1 MPDFRQSKSG
11 IIFSVRG
18 GMRPNWIMIAALSV
32 LAVALGIKSCHDHN
46 RSRQLLR
53 VNAGLIREN
62 KELKDRLQLSSR
74 TTQQI
79 ADRKDMQLQMQATF
93 VDRREY
99 FRRNWKQ
106 YITLHTGDYKT
117 GFLGG
122 IKNLEITLRNQTE
135 YPMDNAV
142 VVVEYLRGNGAV
154 FKSEPYTIHNIP
166 EKGSRTIQAS
176 NSRKGTKVNIRLMS
190 VTSQP
195 MNFCWSVDKRALPGD
210 EDPWACV
217 PRAKP
222 ADTLQK

>member
-1 MPDFRQSKSG
+1 
-11 IIFSVRG
+11 
-18 GMRPNWIMIAALSV
+18 MIAVLSV
-32 LAVALGIKSCHDHN
+32 LVVAFGIKSCADQN
-46 RSRQLLR
+46 RARKLLR

-62 KELKDRLQLSSR
+62 QELKDRLTLSNR

-122 IKNLEITLRNQTE
+122 IRNLEITLRNQTE
-135 YPMDNAV
+135 FPLDNAV
-142 VVVEYLRGNGAV
+142 VIVEYLRGNGAV

-195 MNFCWSVDKRALPGD
+195 MNFCWSAGKRVVPGD

-222 ADTLQK
+222 ADSLAR

>member
-1 MPDFRQSKSG
+1 
-11 IIFSVRG
+11 
-18 GMRPNWIMIAALSV
+18 MRPNWIIIAVLSV
-32 LAVALGIKSCHDHN
+32 LAVALGIKSCHDQN
-46 RSRQLLR
+46 RAGKLLR

-62 KELKDRLQLSSR
+62 QELKERLTLSNR

-122 IKNLEITLRNQTE
+122 IRNLEITLRNQTE
-135 YPMDNAV
+135 YPLDNAV
-142 VVVEYLRGNGAV
+142 VMVEYLRGNGSV
-154 FKSEPYTIHNIP
+154 FKSEPYTIHNIK
-166 EKGSRTIQAS
+166 EKGSQTIQAS
-176 NSRKGTKVNIRLMS
+176 NSRKGSKVNIRLVS

-195 MNFCWSVDKRALPGD
+195 MNFCWSADKRAVPGD

-217 PRAKP
+217 PKAKP
-222 ADTLQK
+222 VDSLR

>member
-1 MPDFRQSKSG
+1 
-11 IIFSVRG
+11 
-18 GMRPNWIMIAALSV
+18 MIAVLSV
-32 LAVALGIKSCHDHN
+32 LVVAFGIKSCADQ
-46 RSRQLLR
+46 SRARKLLR

-62 KELKDRLQLSSR
+62 QELKDRLTLSNR

-122 IKNLEITLRNQTE
+122 IRNLEITLRNQTE
-135 YPMDNAV
+135 YPLDNAV
-142 VVVEYLRGNGAV
+142 VIVEYLRGNGAV
-154 FKSEPYTIHNIP
+154 FKSEPYTLHNIP

-195 MNFCWSVDKRALPGD
+195 MNFCWSADKRVAPGD

-217 PRAKP
+217 PKAKP
-222 ADTLQK
+222 ADSLAR

>member
-1 MPDFRQSKSG
+1 
-11 IIFSVRG
+11 
-18 GMRPNWIMIAALSV
+18 MRPNWIMIAVLSV
-32 LAVALGIKSCHDHN
+32 VAVALGVKSCHDQ
-46 RSRQLLR
+46 RRARQLLK

-62 KELKDRLQLSSR
+62 QDLKDRLVLSNR

-79 ADRKDMQLQMQATF
+79 VDRKDMQHQLQATF

-106 YITLHTGDYKT
+106 YVTLHTGDYKT

-122 IKNLEITLRNQTE
+122 IRNLEITLRNQTE
-135 YPMDNAV
+135 YPLDNAV
-142 VVVEYLRGNGAV
+142 VMVEYLRGNGSV

-166 EKGSRTIQAS
+166 EKSSRTIQAS
-176 NSRKGTKVNIRLMS
+176 NSRKGTKVNIRLVS

-195 MNFCWSVDKRALPGD
+195 MNFCWSADKRVLPGD

-217 PRAKP
+217 PKAKP
-222 ADTLQK
+222 ADSLRQ